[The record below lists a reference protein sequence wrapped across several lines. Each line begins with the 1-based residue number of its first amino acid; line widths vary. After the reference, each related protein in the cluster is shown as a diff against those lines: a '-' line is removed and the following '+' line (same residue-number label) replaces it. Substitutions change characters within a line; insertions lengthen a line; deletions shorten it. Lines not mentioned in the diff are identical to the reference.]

1 MIICWKHP
9 WHCPTVLTANKPPKL
24 YSDEKLWKKREKPS
38 RFQQGLIKFKQ
49 QKCGAFITGVHCC
62 CTTLMWGWFA
72 SRKGKN
78 KCHWNG
84 NRWGR
89 WNPRQNSHFSA
100 PQLYEIYGAAIMN
113 HRTDRASLM
122 IPGIT
127 LLGCA
132 VFLVEV
138 GGRKGLVPF
147 RLLCQPDKLSPHFG
161 LIERTTKGEREWGSI
176 LTCMCIY
183 SLTIIQRPQ

>member
-1 MIICWKHP
+1 MNLSELDRFLILWLLVGNICD
-9 WHCPTVLTANKPPKL
+9 TVQLSSPQISPQSWTVTKNC
-24 YSDEKLWKKREKPS
+24 ERKKREKPS
-38 RFQQGLIKFKQ
+38 RFQQGIIKFKQ

-62 CTTLMWGWFA
+62 CTTLMCGWFA

-147 RLLCQPDKLSPHFG
+147 RLLWASQTNSV
-161 LIERTTKGEREWGSI
+161 LISD
-176 LTCMCIY
+176 
-183 SLTIIQRPQ
+183 